1 MSAQPFLSIII
12 PVYNAE
18 EYLPACLDSV
28 LAQTFTDYEVI
39 VVDDGSTDRSA
50 AICDEYAASHDRIRC
65 LHQPNGGH
73 TAARQNGL
81 RVSQGQ
87 YIAFVDSDDWVAP
100 EMYERMCAAA
110 MESSADIVH
119 CNFTAVMPHK
129 EKVCGIPFPAGFYDK
144 TQLTRTVY
152 PNMIYFGTF
161 FVFGVAP
168 NLWNKLFRRD
178 ILEKYLFRL
187 PHDIIVGEDGPV
199 TYACMLE
206 ASGIY
211 FCDEA
216 YYYYRSNAGSL
227 SHKMNTQRL
236 SENHTMFETYGQ
248 FIDQAAC
255 PLLRKQLHYFFVYQ
269 SLLTFVPV
277 FGTIRRESSDNFR
290 QLFLAEC
297 DNAYIR
303 EAFRSVPVKDITGFH
318 NRLYAVCVRFRLPWL
333 FRLLLRK

>member
-1 MSAQPFLSIII
+1 M
-12 PVYNAE
+12 
-18 EYLPACLDSV
+18 
-28 LAQTFTDYEVI
+28 
-39 VVDDGSTDRSA
+39 
-50 AICDEYAASHDRIRC
+50 
-65 LHQPNGGH
+65 
-73 TAARQNGL
+73 
-81 RVSQGQ
+81 
-87 YIAFVDSDDWVAP
+87 
-100 EMYERMCAAA
+100 
-110 MESSADIVH
+110 
-119 CNFTAVMPHK
+119 
-129 EKVCGIPFPAGFYDK
+129 
-144 TQLTRTVY
+144 
-152 PNMIYFGTF
+152 
-161 FVFGVAP
+161 
-168 NLWNKLFRRD
+168 LFRS
-178 ILEKYLFRL
+178 LEKYLFRL